1 MEFRKNVKTSQNLLL
16 AVSCSQ
22 VKLYIFRVRMNDNTN
37 EVISSDAMYI
47 KLRDIESMREQL
59 VKGIR
64 IIDSD
69 QVKIILG
76 QYPSL
81 YIINVDRRKS
91 LAEKRTLTF
100 ASVLSPF

>member
-1 MEFRKNVKTSQNLLL
+1 
-16 AVSCSQ
+16 
-22 VKLYIFRVRMNDNTN
+22 MNDNTN
-37 EVISSDAMYI
+37 EVITSDAMYI

-69 QVKIILG
+69 QVNIILG

-81 YIINVDRRKS
+81 YIINVDRRQS